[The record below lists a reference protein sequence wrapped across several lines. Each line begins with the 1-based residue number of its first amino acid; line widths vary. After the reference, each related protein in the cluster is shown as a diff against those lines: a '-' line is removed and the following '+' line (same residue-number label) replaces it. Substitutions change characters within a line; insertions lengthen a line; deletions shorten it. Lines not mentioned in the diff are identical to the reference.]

1 MSDYLHHVALRML
14 EEPPGGDAMILPGT
28 SMVFPLHINHEQDDI
43 VNEAEYPKEIST
55 APIVANDDQ
64 PVNVIRLFEKPEDN
78 RQSSADVTS
87 SYIQPRLQPAD
98 LITGAHAPE
107 RNSKPIEAL
116 PENESPTTIVNNDSM
131 VQKIAPHV
139 IEHKHDTVTIETEKT
154 HTFQLKNVLTHQE
167 IQQPE
172 AVPQSHVLPPEPAP
186 LHKVPSPNKLTIG
199 KITVEIVRPV
209 QPQLQTKERIITRI
223 VSSTPKDSEGTNKLS
238 YGLR

>member
-1 MSDYLHHVALRML
+1 
-14 EEPPGGDAMILPGT
+14 
-28 SMVFPLHINHEQDDI
+28 
-43 VNEAEYPKEIST
+43 
-55 APIVANDDQ
+55 
-64 PVNVIRLFEKPEDN
+64 
-78 RQSSADVTS
+78 
-87 SYIQPRLQPAD
+87 

-107 RNSKPIEAL
+107 RNSKPTEAL

-172 AVPQSHVLPPEPAP
+172 ANSQSHVLPPEPPP

-238 YGLR
+238 YGLRQF